1 MCGICLI
8 ILDMSFALEN
18 EILKKKE
25 VKVAGNFIIPFHTY
39 IILHTQKMSFKQKL
53 KNPWLIN
60 VSEYL
65 CRDLFYNFF
74 RAVRDYKIAYG
85 RTCEIVYTKKVFPRN
100 I

>member
-8 ILDMSFALEN
+8 FLDMSFALEN
-18 EILKKKE
+18 EILKKKK
-25 VKVAGNFIIPFHTY
+25 VKVTEILSFHFTR
-39 IILHTQKMSFKQKL
+39 ILFCIHRRLSFKQKL

-65 CRDLFYNFF
+65 CRDLYYNFF